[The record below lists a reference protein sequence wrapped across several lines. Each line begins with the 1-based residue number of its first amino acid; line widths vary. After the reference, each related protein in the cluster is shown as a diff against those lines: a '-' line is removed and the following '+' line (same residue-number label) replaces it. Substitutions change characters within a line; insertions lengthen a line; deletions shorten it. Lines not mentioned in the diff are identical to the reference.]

1 LLEQITSTFE
11 FIAGKFNF
19 DDSNTEGNFSIR
31 GVVDTTN
38 IDVTTN
44 ANISFVGSVQT
55 IREQVYDNMVYL
67 DVSSTSGSTSTNKYP
82 FGTVGQPVNNL
93 ADAIDICEEYNIKT
107 IMVGGT
113 LVLDEDVSGLHFVS
127 WKNGKIDLN
136 NQSAT
141 SIRFTNLKVYG
152 QQNTIGL
159 FYDCR
164 IDGLTNMKG
173 VYDGCKFLGHTGA
186 TFSDGVTEMINCST
200 QSAGVTQEF
209 GFSSGGG
216 TISSLNFTGKI
227 KFKNSSNPGTLCNFS
242 HITSMVELDST
253 ISAGVFVNIGTF
265 NMTDNKTGIA
275 VAITQPVAMQQN
287 TNNMIIGNS

>member
-1 LLEQITSTFE
+1 
-11 FIAGKFNF
+11 
-19 DDSNTEGNFSIR
+19 
-31 GVVDTTN
+31 
-38 IDVTTN
+38 
-44 ANISFVGSVQT
+44 
-55 IREQVYDNMVYL
+55 
-67 DVSSTSGSTSTNKYP
+67 
-82 FGTVGQPVNNL
+82 
-93 ADAIDICEEYNIKT
+93 
-107 IMVGGT
+107 MVGGT

-136 NQSAT
+136 NQSTT

-173 VYDGCKFLGHTGA
+173 VYDGCKFLGNTGT

-200 QSAGVTQEF
+200 QNSGITQEF
-209 GFSSGGG
+209 GFSSGG
-216 TISSLNFTGKI
+216 TISSLNFTGKV
-227 KFKNSSNPGTLCNFS
+227 KFKDCSNPGVLCNFS

-265 NMTDNKTGIA
+265 NMIDNKTGTA
-275 VAITQPVAMQQN
+275 VAITQPVAMQQD